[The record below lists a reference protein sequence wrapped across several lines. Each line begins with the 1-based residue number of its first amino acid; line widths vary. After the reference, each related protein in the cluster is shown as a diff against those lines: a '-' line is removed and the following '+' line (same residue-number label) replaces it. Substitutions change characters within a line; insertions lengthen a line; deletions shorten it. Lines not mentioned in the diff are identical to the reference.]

1 MNSQNKSNL
10 DPSITDVKNDVVVP
24 RQGDVLNMDNE
35 NKEYTT
41 DKQSRPHAFLK
52 SSSLELS
59 KFLNNTLSNFSRIK
73 FTFQK
78 ISQI

>member
-10 DPSITDVKNDVVVP
+10 DPSISDAKNDVVVP

-41 DKQSRPHAFLK
+41 TDKQSRPHALLK

-73 FTFQK
+73 FLFAK
-78 ISQI
+78 